1 MKDSLI
7 KICKEIVS
15 GYYDCANI
23 TFQNYEVNLDQDWC
37 DDPITIRNYISSEK
51 GIEDVEL
58 ISKLAQAV
66 LDYYGENNES

>member
-15 GYYDCANI
+15 GYYDCADI
-23 TFQNYEVNLDQDWC
+23 IFHNLDQDWY
-37 DDPITIRNYISSEK
+37 DDPITIRSYVSNEN
-51 GIEDVEL
+51 GIEDAVL